1 MKKSCIIIFALI
13 LTCILSTNSFAQG
26 NKMAYFMIDADLAQ
40 EGFQGASSVTG
51 IGPNQLVGFAIYAKN
66 IDVINGLKVTFDW
79 DGTKAT
85 QSDKSGLDI
94 GSGASNINGADITV
108 AAESSIIT
116 SAGGTLIPL
125 GEEKEAGHYLN
136 NYATL
141 GATASSAD
149 FGLLY
154 YLVLQTSA
162 SFTTGDTFSVK
173 AEISVA
179 NAGVEKYLGYRY
191 FNVNATGTDVQ
202 TKTWGEI
209 KNQFKD
215 F

>member
-13 LTCILSTNSFAQG
+13 LTCILSTYSFAQD
-26 NKMAYFMIDADLAQ
+26 NKLAYFMIDLDLAQ
-40 EGFQGASSVTG
+40 AGFQGAGNSVVG
-51 IGPNQLVGFAIYAKN
+51 IGPSQFIGFAIYAKN
-66 IDVINGLKVTFDW
+66 IDKINGLKVTFDW

-85 QSDKSGLDI
+85 QSDKSGLNV
-94 GSGASNINGADITV
+94 GSETLKINGADITV
-108 AAESSIIT
+108 AAESNILT
-116 SAGGTLIPL
+116 SPLAL
-125 GEEKEAGHYLN
+125 GEEKVAGHYLN
-136 NYATL
+136 NYAIL
-141 GATASSAD
+141 GGSATSAD

-154 YLVLQTSA
+154 YFVLQTSA
-162 SFTTGDTFSVK
+162 SFTTNDIFAVK

-179 NAGVEKYLGYRY
+179 DAGVEKYLGYRY
-191 FNVNATGTDVQ
+191 LNVNDTSVDVQ